1 VAAVTDNLRILGAWG
16 ESIAAKYLQN
26 RGYKILER
34 NWRCARGEIDLI
46 IDAGDILAF
55 VEVKTRKSRA
65 MGTPEEGLT
74 AKKSLKLLELAQT
87 YMLEKNIDVDWRI
100 DMVAVE
106 CDTNGTLTRCDHLEN
121 VVWI

>member
-1 VAAVTDNLRILGAWG
+1 MTDNRRILGEWG
-16 ESIAAKYLQN
+16 ESVAANYLQN

-46 IDAGDILAF
+46 VNAGDVLAF

-74 AKKSLKLLELAQT
+74 AKKSLKLIELAQT

-106 CDTNGTLTRCDHLEN
+106 CDADGTLIRCDHLEN
-121 VVWI
+121 IVWI

>member
-1 VAAVTDNLRILGAWG
+1 MAVVTDNRRILGEWG
-16 ESIAAKYLQN
+16 ESVAANYLQN

-46 IDAGDILAF
+46 VNAGDVLAF

-74 AKKSLKLLELAQT
+74 AKKSLKLIELAQT

-106 CDTNGTLTRCDHLEN
+106 CDADGTLIRCDHLEN
-121 VVWI
+121 IVWI